1 METTIVNNSGTN
13 IILEYIFKK
22 TSWRE
27 LYFSKLSN
35 GQKIL
40 FFLPVLFLY
49 FPIYG
54 TYDLFYRNSWFLFIS
69 FGVIMLVSIWVFFKQ
84 KSYFEQKVFEKYYL
98 SDSCKTVLD
107 YHLEK
112 ISMLLGEENTIENRA
127 LWKNFF
133 KIRHNRFPFIIFLPV
148 FGFMYFQQLIR
159 PHDKDYF
166 LGFYLVWFSLGIL
179 LMSFAFIM
187 PAISDFKFK
196 GAAYNEAFKLISEL
210 DNKMTRK

>member
-1 METTIVNNSGTN
+1 MEITTVNNSGTN
-13 IILEYIFKK
+13 IILEYVFKK

-27 LYFSKLSN
+27 LYFSKLSG

-54 TYDLFYRNSWFLFIS
+54 TYDLFHRNSWFLFLS
-69 FGVIMLVSIWVFFKQ
+69 FGVIMLVSIWAFFKQ
-84 KSYFEQKVFEKYYL
+84 KSYLEQKVFEKYYL
-98 SDSCKTVLD
+98 SDSCKTALD
-107 YHLEK
+107 YHLGK
-112 ISMLLGEENTIENRA
+112 ISMLLGDENTIENRA
-127 LWKNFF
+127 LWKNHF
-133 KIRHNRFPFIIFLPV
+133 KIKHSIFPFIIFLPV
-148 FGFMYFQQLIR
+148 FGFMCFQHLIR
-159 PHDKDYF
+159 PYNKDFF
-166 LGFYLVWFSLGIL
+166 LGFYFGWISIMIL

-196 GAAYNEAFKLISEL
+196 IAAHNEAFKLISEL